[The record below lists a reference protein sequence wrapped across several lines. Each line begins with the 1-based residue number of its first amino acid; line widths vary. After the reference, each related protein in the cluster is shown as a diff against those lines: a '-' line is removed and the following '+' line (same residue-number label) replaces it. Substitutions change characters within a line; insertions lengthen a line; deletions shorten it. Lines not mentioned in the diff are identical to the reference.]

1 MPYSESPLQG
11 VFMPTFAIARW
22 ATSRIVGLTAGE
34 KLRNRFK
41 RNRTA
46 ETKAQKIAL
55 EVAGLLL
62 AVVAATLIAG
72 MTESAIDAVVPESWQ
87 N

>member
-1 MPYSESPLQG
+1 
-11 VFMPTFAIARW
+11 MPTFAIARW

-34 KLRNRFK
+34 KLRNRFR